1 MPIDMGQKIRQ
12 LRLQKEW
19 KQKDLADRLGVN
31 ESTVSLYEN
40 YMRIPPYEI
49 LIKLCYIFGL
59 SADYFLG
66 IDLDNKI
73 RTPLQDL
80 SESQVRAVLTVID
93 EFRLSNMDR

>member
-1 MPIDMGQKIRQ
+1 MGQKIRQ

-66 IDLDNKI
+66 IDLNDAI

-80 SESQVRAVLTVID
+80 SESQVRAVLTIID
-93 EFRLSNMDR
+93 EFRLSNANN